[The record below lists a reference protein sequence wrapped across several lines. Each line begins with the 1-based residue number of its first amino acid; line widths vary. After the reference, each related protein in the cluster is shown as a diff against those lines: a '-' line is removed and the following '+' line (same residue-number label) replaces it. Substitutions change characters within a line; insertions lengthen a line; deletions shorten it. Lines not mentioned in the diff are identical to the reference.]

1 MPFCTQC
8 GGPVSDADTF
18 CAGCGSQQKPG
29 AGDRPRPA
37 AAFAG
42 SSAGPKQG
50 GDFVSTV
57 HPRKAALL
65 CYVPIVG
72 WIMSIVVLA
81 ADRFREDRTV
91 RFHAFQGL
99 YLFVLWLFV
108 DWVFGPMTA
117 YVEATRVVGKLL
129 KAAVFGAW
137 IFMIVK
143 TKQGEDFHLPIL
155 GELADRSVSEQR

>member
-8 GGPVSDADTF
+8 GGQVGDADPF
-18 CAGCGSQQKPG
+18 CATCGSAQKPPAG
-29 AGDRPRPA
+29 APPKP
-37 AAFAG
+37 G
-42 SSAGPKQG
+42 SASAGPKSG
-50 GDFVSTV
+50 GDFLSTV
-57 HPRKAALL
+57 PPRKASML
-65 CYVPIVG
+65 CYIPVVG

-108 DWVFGPMTA
+108 DWVFGPITA
-117 YVEATRVVGKLL
+117 RVESTYALGRLL
-129 KAAVFGAW
+129 KAVVLGAW
-137 IFMIVK
+137 IFMIIK
-143 TKQGEDFHLPIL
+143 TRQGEDFRLPIL

>member
-8 GGPVSDADTF
+8 GSQVGDADPF
-18 CAGCGSQQKPG
+18 CSCCGVSQRAASGSAPHAGGAASTQQPG
-29 AGDRPRPA
+29 T
-37 AAFAG
+37 
-42 SSAGPKQG
+42 
-50 GDFVSTV
+50 DFLSTV
-57 HPRKAALL
+57 HARKAAML
-65 CYVPIVG
+65 CYIPIVG

-108 DWVFGPMTA
+108 DWVFGPLTA
-117 YVEATRVVGKLL
+117 HAEATRIIGKLL
-129 KAAVFGAW
+129 HAAVFGAW

-143 TKQGEDFHLPIL
+143 TKQGEDFHLPVL